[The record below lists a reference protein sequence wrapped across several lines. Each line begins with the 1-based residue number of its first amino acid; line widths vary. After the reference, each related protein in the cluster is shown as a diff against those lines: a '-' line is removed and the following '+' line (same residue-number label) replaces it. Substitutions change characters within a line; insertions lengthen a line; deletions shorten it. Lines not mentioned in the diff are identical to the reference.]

1 MSKKVVLGMARYT
14 SFRNLE
20 FLGSILFLGKDWVC
34 PGIPG
39 LAEPVELR
47 WRSHDSLHPAYHAML
62 LTKSFFANFS
72 VLLFV
77 NTFSL
82 SFSIFAH

>member
-47 WRSHDSLHPAYHAML
+47 WRSHDSLQPTLPYHAML
-62 LTKSFFANFS
+62 LGKSFFANF
-72 VLLFV
+72 LQYFFLFAFPEF
-77 NTFSL
+77 FS
-82 SFSIFAH
+82 